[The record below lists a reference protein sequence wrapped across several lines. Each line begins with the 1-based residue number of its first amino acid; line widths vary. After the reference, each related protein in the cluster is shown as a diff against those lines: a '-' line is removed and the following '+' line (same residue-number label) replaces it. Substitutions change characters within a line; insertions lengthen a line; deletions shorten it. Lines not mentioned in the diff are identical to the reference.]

1 MMSEVIRRET
11 VVFLLSILHG
21 TGLAFLYDVI
31 RSLRRAFR
39 HGVAAV
45 AAEDFLFWITAAFLT
60 FCLAFFETDG
70 VIRGYVAAGMALGVI
85 FYHFTVSTLIIKIIS
100 LIFLNIR
107 KIFGYIAQI
116 IWKFIKKTCLN
127 LKKIIEFIK
136 KRGYNVFRKTNKG

>member
-1 MMSEVIRRET
+1 MMSEVIRQET

-21 TGLAFLYDVI
+21 TGLAFLYDLI
-31 RSLRRAFR
+31 RSLRRVFR
-39 HGVAAV
+39 HGMAAV
-45 AAEDFLFWITAAFLT
+45 SAEDFLFWITAAFLT
-60 FCLAFFETDG
+60 FCFAFSRTGG

-107 KIFGYIAQI
+107 KIFGYFAQI
-116 IWKFIKKTCLN
+116 IWKFIKKTCLI

-136 KRGYNVFRKTNKG
+136 KRGYNVFRKKNKG